1 MEQMRIEYLPPG
13 NLTPYENNAKQ
24 HPAEQVDHI
33 ANSIR
38 EFGFRQPIVI
48 DAQGVVIVGHGR
60 LMAAKK
66 LGLET
71 VPCVRADDLTE
82 AQVNA
87 LRLADNKTNESEWDL
102 LALGAELAEL
112 ALDFDMSRFGFEDME
127 TDEVDDAEIVEDEP
141 PEPPEEPTAKP
152 GDVYQLGQHRLMCGD
167 STDPDAVDKLL
178 DGAEIDLLMTDPPYN
193 CDVGSNKRHY
203 NKNNVHI
210 LNDDMQEN
218 DFISF
223 LASALWNAD
232 RHMKAGAAYYI
243 WYAGLHHIEFES
255 AVRALEDFKLHEQLV
270 WVKSHYAI
278 GLNSDYQWMHE
289 CCLYGWKDGAAHY
302 FTDSRAESTVIED
315 EAVKL
320 STMKKGD
327 LIALCEKLLGQNQAG
342 TVLRA
347 DKPNAADMHPTV
359 KPQALIVPL
368 IRDSSKRGWNV
379 LDLFGGSGST
389 LIACEQTG
397 RRCYMMELDPHYV
410 DVIVA
415 RWEKLT
421 GEKAVLLN

>member
-1 MEQMRIEYLPPG
+1 MELQIVYLPTDQLRPYPG
-13 NLTPYENNAKQ
+13 NAKK
-24 HPAEQVDHI
+24 HPGKQVEHI

-48 DAQGVVIVGHGR
+48 DAQGVVVVGHGR

-66 LGLET
+66 LGMER
-71 VPCVRADDLTE
+71 VPCVRADDLSE
-82 AQVNA
+82 AQINA
-87 LRLADNKTNESEWDL
+87 LRLADNKTNESEWDMGL
-102 LALGAELAEL
+102 LNEQLAEL
-112 ALDFDMSRFGFEDME
+112 ALDIDMSLFGFEDE
-127 TDEVDDAEIVEDEP
+127 SIDEADGAEIEEDEP

-152 GDVYQLGQHRLMCGD
+152 GDVYQLGRHRLMCGD
-167 STDPDAVDKLL
+167 STDPDDVDKLL

-193 CDVGSNKRHY
+193 CDVGNCERPHSSNDG
-203 NKNNVHI
+203 VHI
-210 LNDDMQEN
+210 LNDSMPESE
-218 DFISF
+218 FIPF
-223 LASALWNAD
+223 LTSALWNAE
-232 RHMKAGAAYYI
+232 RSMRGGAAYYI

-255 AVRALEDFKLHEQLV
+255 AVRAVEDFKLHEQLI
-270 WVKSHYAI
+270 WVKSHFVL
-278 GLNSDYQWMHE
+278 GRNSDYQWMHE
-289 CCLYGWKDGAAHY
+289 CCLYGWKEGAAHY

-327 LIALCEKLLGQNQAG
+327 LITLCEKLMGQNQAG

-359 KPQALIVPL
+359 KPQALLVPL
-368 IRDSSKRGWNV
+368 IRNSSKRGWNV

-397 RRCYMMELDPHYV
+397 RNCYMMELDPHYV

-421 GEKAVLLN
+421 GEKAVLLS